1 MAIDSELAFKLSA
14 RQQKGKPAPR
24 TERDDGNFLGSGVE
38 YVYLPLLILHLP
50 LGILLYNSSVAAFL
64 HPAIVMTIG
73 LYWAIQKRQP
83 IERVA
88 FVAAYLIG
96 SEVLWRM
103 ANAPIFWE
111 LGKYG
116 SSLIMIVALFRREH
130 FKIPNSI
137 LSYLL
142 FLIPSCFITFAIDD
156 LYWAKD
162 KASFSMSG
170 PICLFASSWFFS
182 HVQLSLPKLKWLML
196 IITIPLVSVAMTTL
210 FYTLSNPDIEF
221 NTESNLMT
229 SGGFG
234 PNQVSA
240 MLGLGLYATV
250 SAYLLFKN
258 GFKMTVILGILALF
272 FAVQSVLTFS
282 RGGMYAAVGALVIAS
297 LFQVD
302 RPGQLIK
309 RLIPV
314 VALAAVFVMVLFP
327 SLDNFTGGKL
337 EERFESV
344 DTTNRADIISS
355 DLDVFWNDPY
365 FGAGVGRSADER
377 YEISQHYALSHTEF
391 SRLLSEHGMLGI
403 FAILSLAIAS
413 FFNIKCQKKG
423 IGRALSA
430 GAIAWSC
437 LFMLSAGMRLAAPGF
452 IWGISFVTVVTAA
465 KPSFKAALRRKRVQI

>member
-1 MAIDSELAFKLSA
+1 
-14 RQQKGKPAPR
+14 
-24 TERDDGNFLGSGVE
+24 
-38 YVYLPLLILHLP
+38 
-50 LGILLYNSSVAAFL
+50 
-64 HPAIVMTIG
+64 
-73 LYWAIQKRQP
+73 
-83 IERVA
+83 
-88 FVAAYLIG
+88 
-96 SEVLWRM
+96 
-103 ANAPIFWE
+103 
-111 LGKYG
+111 
-116 SSLIMIVALFRREH
+116 
-130 FKIPNSI
+130 
-137 LSYLL
+137 
-142 FLIPSCFITFAIDD
+142 
-156 LYWAKD
+156 
-162 KASFSMSG
+162 
-170 PICLFASSWFFS
+170 
-182 HVQLSLPKLKWLML
+182 
-196 IITIPLVSVAMTTL
+196 
-210 FYTLSNPDIEF
+210 
-221 NTESNLMT
+221 
-229 SGGFG
+229 
-234 PNQVSA
+234 
-240 MLGLGLYATV
+240 
-250 SAYLLFKN
+250 
-258 GFKMTVILGILALF
+258 
-272 FAVQSVLTFS
+272 
-282 RGGMYAAVGALVIAS
+282 MYAAVGALVIAS

-355 DLDVFWNDPY
+355 DLDVFWNDPS

-413 FFNIKCQKKG
+413 FFNIQRQKQG